1 MLQNTQKITLFN
13 LYEIHINDTNT
24 RPRNYKN
31 KIVDQH
37 SLWWHMQTSL
47 TICYQSSMI
56 IVVVFIQ
63 SLSCVQLCD
72 PMDCSMLGFPV
83 LHHLLELTQTHVHWV
98 NDAIQPPHPL
108 LPLISGLDGK
118 ACNAGDPVSIPGLER
133 STGEGNGNPLQY
145 SCLGSPMDRG
155 AWGVTVH
162 GIAKVLDTSERL
174 STSLTT
180 IDVKDLFTWLFN
192 THISCLIMFLLKLA
206 Y

>member
-98 NDAIQPPHPL
+98 NDAIQPPHLCHSLLL
-108 LPLISGLDGK
+108 LPSVFPSMRTFSNESALCIK
-118 ACNAGDPVSIPGLER
+118 VPKGLEHLR
-133 STGEGNGNPLQY
+133 S
-145 SCLGSPMDRG
+145 
-155 AWGVTVH
+155 
-162 GIAKVLDTSERL
+162 
-174 STSLTT
+174 
-180 IDVKDLFTWLFN
+180 
-192 THISCLIMFLLKLA
+192 
-206 Y
+206 